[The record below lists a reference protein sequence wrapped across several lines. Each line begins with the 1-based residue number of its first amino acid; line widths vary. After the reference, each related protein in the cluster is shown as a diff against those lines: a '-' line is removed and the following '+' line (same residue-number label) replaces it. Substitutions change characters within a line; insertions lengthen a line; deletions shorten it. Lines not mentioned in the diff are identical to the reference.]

1 LALESFDLRDYDLVI
16 SSESGPAKG
25 VLTSSGTRHVCYCHT
40 PMRYLWDLYPEYLN
54 EWSGGR
60 IRRALMAPCAH
71 YLRLWDYSSAARVD
85 EFIAN
90 SENVRRRIWRTYR
103 RESRVIYPPVA
114 VETFYTKEP
123 EDYYLIVSELV
134 AYKRID
140 IDTAIRAFSRN
151 GRRLRIVGQGP
162 EYRKLRQEAS
172 KNIEFCGRISDE
184 ELREQ
189 YARCRALII
198 PGEEDFGIT
207 AVEAVASGKPV
218 IALGRGGVLEAVPPR
233 SGIFYDKPDEK
244 LLDNALLSAD
254 KIRISPSD
262 MRAWAAKFSESE
274 FMARMTEI
282 ISQ

>member
-1 LALESFDLRDYDLVI
+1 
-16 SSESGPAKG
+16 
-25 VLTSSGTRHVCYCHT
+25 
-40 PMRYLWDLYPEYLN
+40 
-54 EWSGGR
+54 
-60 IRRALMAPCAH
+60 
-71 YLRLWDYSSAARVD
+71 
-85 EFIAN
+85 
-90 SENVRRRIWRTYR
+90 
-103 RESRVIYPPVA
+103 VA

-134 AYKRID
+134 AYKR

-218 IALGRGGVLEAVPPR
+218 IALGRGGVLEAVPPS